1 MRNGVLVASIRKKFE
16 GYLRMA
22 FTQADNFSIEF
33 IDKSLTLEERYTL
46 FATLFLIDFDVFE
59 QK

>member
-1 MRNGVLVASIRKKFE
+1 
-16 GYLRMA
+16 MA